1 MRVNAYDFPG
11 HNHAT
16 VFDGVQF
23 GQNEWQFV
31 DLCRSH
37 LMVKR
42 CGQNQTSNKKKWVCQ
57 WFVYYHILAWSM
69 SSKKGVVSTT
79 DETQQ
84 SNQIINHLTLWLTAP
99 TASAV
104 HRLTSSTAGGQVTLE
119 LILIFEDVNKTIVK
133 LSLSLCLSLVT
144 VKLFQDIFNFDANDC
159 TPLVNQVMLCRIG
172 LPAQHPWQPFNW
184 GELFSHSS
192 LLMNSKWTV
201 FRWNIDIFKMKI
213 KVL

>member
-1 MRVNAYDFPG
+1 MVCLLSHFSLVN
-11 HNHAT
+11 
-16 VFDGVQF
+16 V
-23 GQNEWQFV
+23 
-31 DLCRSH
+31 
-37 LMVKR
+37 
-42 CGQNQTSNKKKWVCQ
+42 NQ
-57 WFVYYHILAWSM
+57 
-69 SSKKGVVSTT
+69 KGVVSTT

-133 LSLSLCLSLVT
+133 LSLSLSLSLFT
-144 VKLFQDIFNFDANDC
+144 SLLSQLKLFQDIFNFDVNDC

-184 GELFSHSS
+184 GELFLHSS

-201 FRWNIDIFKMKI
+201 FRWNIDIFKIKI

>member
-69 SSKKGVVSTT
+69 STKKRGCVNHRRNSTK
-79 DETQQ
+79 Q
-84 SNQIINHLTLWLTAP
+84 SNHQPSHIMT
-99 TASAV
+99 
-104 HRLTSSTAGGQVTLE
+104 
-119 LILIFEDVNKTIVK
+119 
-133 LSLSLCLSLVT
+133 
-144 VKLFQDIFNFDANDC
+144 DC
-159 TPLVNQVMLCRIG
+159 T
-172 LPAQHPWQPFNW
+172 
-184 GELFSHSS
+184 HSIRS
-192 LLMNSKWTV
+192 SQID
-201 FRWNIDIFKMKI
+201 FIYRRWPSDTRIDIN
-213 KVL
+213 L